1 MTPLA
6 LNGRF
11 LTRPVT
17 GVDRFA
23 VELMD
28 AYVAALPAGAPRLR
42 VLAPQAPLVN
52 QPAFL
57 AHSELVRV
65 GRRQGHAWEQLELPR
80 AAGQAPLLNLC
91 NTAPALRQQQMLVVH
106 DAATM
111 ANPAN
116 YSLAFRSWY
125 RLMLG
130 TALKRSRVVA
140 TVSAFSAGELSR
152 YFGRAVRDIEVI
164 PESGEHILR
173 EAADASVLQR
183 LGLVG
188 RPFVLAV
195 GSQSPNKN
203 FGAVLAAMAQIGTG
217 AGAVPLVAVGG
228 SNAKVFAQSTDTGP
242 GIVRTGYVT
251 DAQLRALYEA
261 ASCFVFPS
269 FYEGFGLPP
278 LEAMTCACPVVV
290 SRCASMPE
298 VCGDAA
304 LYCDP
309 HDPTT
314 LATELR
320 RVLGSESLRTELSAA
335 GAARAAQFT
344 WARAATVFDG
354 IVQRHF
360 P

>member
-1 MTPLA
+1 MSGLVI
-6 LNGRF
+6 NGRF
-11 LTRPVT
+11 LTRPLT

-23 VELMD
+23 IELMD
-28 AYVAALPAGAPRLR
+28 AYAAALPAAAPAPR
-42 VLAPQAPLVN
+42 VMTPDAPLSS

-57 AHSELVRV
+57 GRSELLRV
-65 GRRQGHAWEQLELPR
+65 GRRQGHLWEQLELPR
-80 AAGQAPLLNLC
+80 AAGQAPLINLC
-91 NTAPALRQQQMLVVH
+91 NTAPALRHQQMVVVH
-106 DAATM
+106 DAATV

-130 TALKRSRVVA
+130 GVMKRSRVVA
-140 TVSAFSAGELSR
+140 TVSAFSAGELNR
-152 YFGRAVRDIEVI
+152 HFGRALRDIEVI

-173 EAADASVLQR
+173 ETADTSTLQR
-183 LGLVG
+183 LGLMG
-188 RPFVLAV
+188 QPFVLAV

-203 FGAVLAAMAQIGTG
+203 FGAVVAAMAQLG
-217 AGAVPLVAVGG
+217 ADAVPLVAVGG
-228 SNAKVFAQSTDTGP
+228 GNSKVFAASSESGP
-242 GIVRTGYVT
+242 GIVRTGYVS

-278 LEAMTCACPVVV
+278 LEAMACGCPVVV
-290 SRCASMPE
+290 ARSASMPE

-314 LATELR
+314 LAVVLR
-320 RVLGSESLRTELSAA
+320 QLLGSESLRAQLRAA
-335 GAARAAQFT
+335 GAARAALFT
-344 WARAATVFDG
+344 WARAAEVFAD
-354 IVQRHF
+354 IVQRRLA
-360 P
+360 